1 MRLTLPLSVGVS
13 VIVIAAVTA
22 CSSPPPPPPPAPDQ
36 DSIRAEQARRDSIA
50 AAQARADSIRRAQEE
65 QQRIE
70 RQRSADSLAAV
81 RAETEAVR
89 GMISRMV
96 NFDFDRSN
104 IRSGV
109 DTEVLTQKVAILQ
122 ANPNLRLEIVG
133 HCDERGTDAYN
144 MALGNRRA
152 ISARAFVTDRGIAE
166 SRISVRSMGEEQPLD
181 PGHDEAA
188 WAKNRRAEFR
198 IVGGG
203 DALVRPRN

>member
-1 MRLTLPLSVGVS
+1 MRLTLPLTVGVS
-13 VIVIAAVTA
+13 VVVLAAVTA
-22 CSSPPPPPPPAPDQ
+22 CSSPPPPPPEPDQ
-36 DSIRAEQARRDSIA
+36 DSIRAAQAVRDSIA

-70 RQRSADSLAAV
+70 RQRRADSLAAV

-89 GMISRMV
+89 AMISRMV
-96 NFDFDRSN
+96 NFDFNRSN
-104 IRSGV
+104 VRDGV
-109 DTEVLTQKVAILQ
+109 DTEVLTQKIAILQ

-133 HCDERGTDAYN
+133 HCDERGTDEYN

-152 ISARAFVTDRGIAE
+152 VSSRAFLTDRGIAE
-166 SRISVRSMGEEQPLD
+166 TRITVRSRGEEQPLD
-181 PGHDEAA
+181 SGHTEAA
-188 WAKNRRAEFR
+188 WERNRRGEFR